1 MFQTAGGVT
10 RISQR
15 THTRAVDVKDAMDA
29 IHTQML
35 GALSIAAGLGLAM
48 VWLAARMSMIE
59 LRRPHR
65 CPACGRLRQGGSCG
79 CPQR

>member
-1 MFQTAGGVT
+1 
-10 RISQR
+10 
-15 THTRAVDVKDAMDA
+15 MDA

-35 GALSIAAGLGLAM
+35 GALSIAAGLGFAM
-48 VWLAARMSMIE
+48 VWLAARISMIE

-65 CPACGRLRQGGSCG
+65 CPACGRLRNRGSCG